1 MAARCPAGPEPIT
14 IRSNC
19 CIALT
24 HCRQSGPRPDMGS
37 LEILCTAP
45 GNRMPARA
53 NPATVV
59 AVDRPHRLIVEGR
72 APGFLDS
79 RPDGFH
85 GVLLF
90 PHSELHTNC
99 QPVTRTVVT
108 PAIDEKGPA

>member
-1 MAARCPAGPEPIT
+1 M
-14 IRSNC
+14 
-19 CIALT
+19 ALT
-24 HCRQSGPRPDMGS
+24 HCRQSGPRPDMGL
-37 LEILCTAP
+37 LEIPYTAP
-45 GNRMPARA
+45 GNRMPAQA

-90 PHSELHTNC
+90 PHSDLHTEGETC
-99 QPVTRTVVT
+99 YSSCRTT
-108 PAIDEKGPA
+108 SARSEGSAGASPSL